1 MSDHRTCPMANGH
14 NGTSS
19 TNGGVDSREQF
30 LAGFK
35 RPDLASRCTWAVG
48 TEEASP
54 HQHRPLVPRPKVLQT
69 ILQAVGN
76 TPLVK
81 LNSIPKAAN
90 LKCNLYAKCEFMS
103 PGGSV
108 KDRIGLRMIEEAEKK
123 GLLKPGYTIIEPTS
137 GNTGIG
143 LAMGAAV
150 KGYRCLIVMPEKM
163 SNEKVDTLKALGA
176 EVIRTPTEA
185 AFDSPEGLIAVAQ
198 RLEKEIPNSIVLNQ
212 YTNAGNPLAHYDGTG
227 AEIVDQLEG
236 QVDMVVV
243 GAGTGG
249 TVAGIGRKIKET
261 NPDCVI
267 VGADPEGSILAL
279 PDKLNE
285 SNVSFYE
292 VEGVGYDFIPT
303 VLDRSVVDRWIK
315 FNDKDALPMARRLI
329 AEEGFLC
336 GGSSGGNVAVALE
349 AAKELKEG
357 QNCVVILPDNIR
369 NYLTKFVSDNWMEA
383 RNFKPSVNVHK
394 HKWWN
399 NSLTT
404 LDLTPPP
411 SVGVDVCLQEVINIM
426 QTAHVDHLPVIEGT
440 TVKGMV
446 SLPNLTSKLLNRLA
460 KPSDPVSRAIFKQFV
475 RVDQNDNVGHVSRI
489 LEKDAFVLVVKN
501 EKTSD
506 SQLKETVVG
515 VLTQRDLL
523 FYISNAQNVI
533 NGDGNGA

>member
-1 MSDHRTCPMANGH
+1 MNGH
-14 NGTSS
+14 RNGSASNGT
-19 TNGGVDSREQF
+19 TESREQF

-35 RPDLASRCTWAVG
+35 RPDLPSRCTWAVG
-48 TEEASP
+48 TDEASP

-123 GLLKPGYTIIEPTS
+123 GLLKPGSTIIEPTS

-236 QVDMVVV
+236 KVDMVVV

-267 VGADPEGSILAL
+267 VGADPEGSILAQ
-279 PDKLNE
+279 PAVLNE
-285 SNVSFYE
+285 SDVSFYE

-315 FNDKDALPMARRLI
+315 FNDKVALPMARRLI

-349 AAKELKEG
+349 AAKDLKEG

-399 NSLTT
+399 NTIATSFANLPTPPTLTVDDCLQHAIDT
-404 LDLTPPP
+404 LD
-411 SVGVDVCLQEVINIM
+411 SSKF
-426 QTAHVDHLPVIEGT
+426 DHLPVLDRDGT
-440 TVKGMV
+440 TIKGMV
-446 SLPNLTSKLLNRLA
+446 SLPNLTGKLLNRLA
-460 KPSDPVSRAIFKQFV
+460 KPSDPVSRAVFKQFV
-475 RVDQNDNVGHVSRI
+475 RVDQDDSVGHASRI
-489 LEKDAFVLVVKN
+489 LEKDAFVLVVRKDAN
-501 EKTSD
+501 GLESA
-506 SQLKETVVG
+506 VG
-515 VLTQRDLL
+515 VLTQRDML
-523 FYISNAQNVI
+523 FYVSSAENAV
-533 NGDGNGA
+533 NGD

>member
-1 MSDHRTCPMANGH
+1 
-14 NGTSS
+14 
-19 TNGGVDSREQF
+19 
-30 LAGFK
+30 
-35 RPDLASRCTWAVG
+35 
-48 TEEASP
+48 
-54 HQHRPLVPRPKVLQT
+54 
-69 ILQAVGN
+69 
-76 TPLVK
+76 
-81 LNSIPKAAN
+81 
-90 LKCNLYAKCEFMS
+90 MS

-394 HKWWN
+394 HK
-399 NSLTT
+399 
-404 LDLTPPP
+404 
-411 SVGVDVCLQEVINIM
+411 
-426 QTAHVDHLPVIEGT
+426 
-440 TVKGMV
+440 
-446 SLPNLTSKLLNRLA
+446 
-460 KPSDPVSRAIFKQFV
+460 
-475 RVDQNDNVGHVSRI
+475 
-489 LEKDAFVLVVKN
+489 
-501 EKTSD
+501 
-506 SQLKETVVG
+506 
-515 VLTQRDLL
+515 
-523 FYISNAQNVI
+523 
-533 NGDGNGA
+533 